1 MAPDSVLAIRR
12 AALGAR
18 RRLTRAGGWRR
29 RHDGGGRL
37 MYSEVTMRAR
47 GPLLALLGIALAAWA
62 LLATRPAPLPV
73 VGPAARAAAAAP
85 VLREIGDLDRAA
97 ARLQDG
103 RRLQAQALTAPA
115 RNPFEFVVVRPKPVA
130 PPKPSEAAAALA
142 ALAPLV
148 LPPAPVSLV
157 GLVDREVDG
166 RVVRIAVLSFGGR
179 LHYVE
184 AGSRLGAAYEVV
196 EQQ

>member
-1 MAPDSVLAIRR
+1 
-12 AALGAR
+12 
-18 RRLTRAGGWRR
+18 
-29 RHDGGGRL
+29 
-37 MYSEVTMRAR
+37 MYSGAIMRAR
-47 GPLLALLGIALAAWA
+47 GPLLALLGIALLAWA
-62 LLATRPAPLPV
+62 AVATRPAPPPAL
-73 VGPAARAAAAAP
+73 GPPARTAASAP
-85 VLREIGDLDRAA
+85 IVRDIGDLDRAS
-97 ARLQDG
+97 ARLRDG
-103 RRLQAQALTAPA
+103 TRPNPAALADPS
-115 RNPFEFVVVRPKPVA
+115 RNPFQFVVARPKPLP
-130 PPKPSEAAAALA
+130 PPKPAEAAAALA

-196 EQQ
+196 AVGSNAVDLLALDTNTPRRLVQR

>member
-1 MAPDSVLAIRR
+1 
-12 AALGAR
+12 
-18 RRLTRAGGWRR
+18 
-29 RHDGGGRL
+29 
-37 MYSEVTMRAR
+37 MYSEAIMRAR
-47 GPLLALLGIALAAWA
+47 GALLALLGVALVAWA
-62 LLATRPAPLPV
+62 VLAVRPTPPAV
-73 VGPAARAAAAAP
+73 VDPASRSAVAAP
-85 VLREIGDLDRAA
+85 VLREIGDLDRASM
-97 ARLQDG
+97 RLRDG
-103 RRLQAQALTAPA
+103 RRPSLQPLAAPN

-130 PPKPSEAAAALA
+130 PPKPAEAAAALA

-166 RVVRIAVLSFGGR
+166 RIVRIAVLSFGGR

-196 EQQ
+196 AVGPNAVDLLALDTNTPRRLVQR

>member
-1 MAPDSVLAIRR
+1 
-12 AALGAR
+12 
-18 RRLTRAGGWRR
+18 
-29 RHDGGGRL
+29 
-37 MYSEVTMRAR
+37 MYSETIMRAR

-73 VGPAARAAAAAP
+73 VGPAARTAAAAP

-103 RRLQAQALTAPA
+103 RRQAQPLTAPA
-115 RNPFEFVVVRPKPVA
+115 RNPFEFVVARPKPVA
-130 PPKPSEAAAALA
+130 PPKPAEAAAALA

-196 EQQ
+196 AVGPNAVDLLALDTNTPRRLVQR